1 MRHLAERARPSPEPR
16 RDTTA
21 HVATI
26 AKRLYPWHEKSPT
39 ARPNGTMESGM
50 PPAGKLGPAGAPCG
64 RSIGRAS
71 QTDVRGC
78 AVRMDW
84 LGARTYLLAAC
95 AGAGLGRVN
104 VGMPSDQERLGRAEA
119 FGAAGARVR
128 ARVLAG

>member
-1 MRHLAERARPSPEPR
+1 M
-16 RDTTA
+16 
-21 HVATI
+21 
-26 AKRLYPWHEKSPT
+26 
-39 ARPNGTMESGM
+39 
-50 PPAGKLGPAGAPCG
+50 
-64 RSIGRAS
+64 
-71 QTDVRGC
+71 
-78 AVRMDW
+78 RMDW